1 MDLIKKQI
9 HMNQWK
15 GNVTTQITLDDDFIV
30 PDTLDDMEQV
40 MLDTGEIQIETVKN
54 QGDKVAVKGRL
65 EFQVLYRKERGGL
78 QTLGG
83 NIPFEE
89 TVNVPDLEEKDYV
102 GLTWMLEDLNTDM
115 IHSRKLGVQAII
127 TLQVR
132 IEALREVEAAVDVAP
147 DSLGTGGAAGR
158 ADGCADTAI
167 GPVQAETLKRRVNAA
182 AIAVRRKDT
191 YRIKEELSLNGGKP
205 NIGQLLWREM
215 KLRDVSVK
223 PLDGSLHL
231 DGELT
236 VFVIYSPEDEN
247 MPAQWMEETL
257 PFSGELEMSDV
268 KEEMIPMI
276 TVRLAHRDLEA
287 KPDYDGEM
295 REMDAE
301 AVLELDIKLYEEQ
314 EAELLS
320 DMYSNGAEIELE
332 QREAAFDQILTRN
345 VCKTKVTEKVS
356 LPQDAR
362 ILQIC
367 HSEGA
372 VKLDEVEVAEDSLQI
387 DGVLEV
393 TILYLTSD
401 DASPVQ
407 SFVEQLPFH
416 CAAEARG
423 IRCHSVYQLDA
434 GLEQL
439 GAVMMGGDMVEVK
452 AVITLDFLVL
462 QPVTEP
468 VITGASVKPM
478 DMKKLQELPGIVG
491 YIVQPEDSLWTI
503 AKKFHTTVGNI
514 ITTNELADDQVK
526 EGQRLLLV
534 KEIVQG

>member
-314 EAELLS
+314 EADPLT
-320 DMYSNGAEIELE
+320 DMYSN
-332 QREAAFDQILTRN
+332 
-345 VCKTKVTEKVS
+345 
-356 LPQDAR
+356 
-362 ILQIC
+362 
-367 HSEGA
+367 
-372 VKLDEVEVAEDSLQI
+372 
-387 DGVLEV
+387 
-393 TILYLTSD
+393 
-401 DASPVQ
+401 
-407 SFVEQLPFH
+407 
-416 CAAEARG
+416 
-423 IRCHSVYQLDA
+423 
-434 GLEQL
+434 
-439 GAVMMGGDMVEVK
+439 
-452 AVITLDFLVL
+452 
-462 QPVTEP
+462 
-468 VITGASVKPM
+468 
-478 DMKKLQELPGIVG
+478 
-491 YIVQPEDSLWTI
+491 
-503 AKKFHTTVGNI
+503 
-514 ITTNELADDQVK
+514 
-526 EGQRLLLV
+526 
-534 KEIVQG
+534 